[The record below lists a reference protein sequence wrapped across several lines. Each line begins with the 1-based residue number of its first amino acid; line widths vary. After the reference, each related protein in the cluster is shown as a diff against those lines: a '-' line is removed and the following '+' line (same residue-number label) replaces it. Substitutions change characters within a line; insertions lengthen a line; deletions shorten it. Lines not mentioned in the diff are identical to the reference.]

1 MAKTISVL
9 LAKEEV
15 CALEHKDGAEDL
27 PRTPFGR
34 SSEKSTSKHFGEY
47 GQSSVLGSAF

>member
-15 CALEHKDGAEDL
+15 CALEHKDGAEEL
-27 PRTPFGR
+27 PRIPFPRTQVNKDKKEGPEPLNSGPTHGNR
-34 SSEKSTSKHFGEY
+34 
-47 GQSSVLGSAF
+47 